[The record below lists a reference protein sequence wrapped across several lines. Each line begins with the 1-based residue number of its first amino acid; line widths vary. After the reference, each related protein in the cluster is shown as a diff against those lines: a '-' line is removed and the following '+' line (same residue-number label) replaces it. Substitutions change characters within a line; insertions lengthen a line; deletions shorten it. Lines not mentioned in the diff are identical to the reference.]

1 MSQPG
6 LNPPLSAGELRRRIL
21 RRFEG
26 TQPRHE
32 LTDWRLLG
40 IDAER
45 SRRLQQHFPENPVAA
60 AVLVALVDRPDGLTV
75 LLTQR
80 ASQLAKHAAQ
90 ISFPGGRLEES
101 DADMASAAVR
111 EAQEEIGLD
120 PASVRVFGYL
130 PDHLVISGFRV
141 TPVLSLV
148 TPPIE
153 LVPNPAE
160 VAEVFE
166 VPLSH
171 VFDRKGHKT
180 RLRRVGDEDLLLY
193 DIPWQGQSIWGA
205 TAGMLLTLVR
215 MVEEQPA

>member
-1 MSQPG
+1 
-6 LNPPLSAGELRRRIL
+6 LNPDELRSRIL

-32 LTDWRLLG
+32 LADWRLLG
-40 IDAER
+40 VDAER
-45 SRRLQQHFPENPVAA
+45 SRRLQRHFPANPVPA
-60 AVLVALVDRPDGLTV
+60 AVLVALVDRPEGLTV
-75 LLTQR
+75 LLTER
-80 ASQLAKHAAQ
+80 ASQLAQHAAQ
-90 ISFPGGRLEES
+90 VSFPGGRLEES
-101 DADMASAAVR
+101 DPDVASAALR

-120 PASVRVFGYL
+120 PARVRVFGYL

-148 TPPIE
+148 TPPFE
-153 LVPNPAE
+153 LTPNPAE

-171 VFDRKGHKT
+171 VFDRNNHKA

-193 DIPWQGQSIWGA
+193 DIPWQGQHIWGA
-205 TAGMLLTLVR
+205 TAGMLLTFVR
-215 MVEEQPA
+215 MVQEGQP

>member
-1 MSQPG
+1 LRPELG
-6 LNPPLSAGELRRRIL
+6 PAELRARIL

-32 LTDWRLLG
+32 LADWRLLG
-40 IDAER
+40 VDAEH
-45 SRRLQQHFPENPVAA
+45 SRRLQRHFPADPVPA
-60 AVLVALVDRPDGLTV
+60 AVLVALVDRPEGLTV

-80 ASQLAKHAAQ
+80 ASQLTKHAAQ

-101 DADMASAAVR
+101 DPDIASAAVR

-120 PASVRVFGYL
+120 PQRVRVFGYL

-148 TPPIE
+148 TPPFS

-166 VPLSH
+166 VPVSH
-171 VFDRKGHKT
+171 VFDRNNHKA

-193 DIPWQGQSIWGA
+193 DIPWQGQNIWGA
-205 TAGMLLTLVR
+205 TAGMLLTFVR
-215 MVEEQPA
+215 MVEKEEAS